1 MLSNI
6 FVGSL
11 QSKYAGIAVLISL
24 TIVSITILFGNRN
37 SLPLSQK
44 IGAVLLLILVSAPG
58 VLFSLFQLT
67 CLVTGAGRNNQ
78 RWWCSVYAWIITA
91 LLIVYSI
98 LLVAVAVLSVSTGSA
113 VIGDLTNYNI
123 EKFEDSMSVAN
134 AYANTITQ
142 SSPSSQSIPASL
154 SDKSSSTITSAT
166 GIVSN
171 GNNTDNSAYSFAS
184 TMLPVVPINRESFT
198 GSVGDPNNRTSS
210 IVGGHDDPAPFP
222 FPKQEHFTGS
232 VGDPNNRT
240 SSIVGGHDDPAPF
253 PFANVE
259 RYTAGRVSSQT
270 DNNNGRTPILGGRD
284 TPLPFPFNDGRIL
297 TQ

>member
-1 MLSNI
+1 MLSSI
-6 FVGSL
+6 FVGSP

-24 TIVSITILFGNRN
+24 TIVSIAILFGNRD

-134 AYANTITQ
+134 AYAGTLTQ
-142 SSPSSQSIPASL
+142 SSPSSQSTPSSL
-154 SDKSSSTITSAT
+154 SNLANLSSLANQSTPSFQSVLSNQPSTPIKSSSTVTSAT
-166 GIVSN
+166 GTVGN

-184 TMLPVVPINRESFT
+184 TMLPVVPINRESFS

-210 IVGGHDDPAPFP
+210 IVGGHDDP
-222 FPKQEHFTGS
+222 S
-232 VGDPNNRT
+232 
-240 SSIVGGHDDPAPF
+240 PF

-259 RYTAGRVSSQT
+259 RYTTGRVSSQT
-270 DNNNGRTPILGGRD
+270 DNNNGRTPILGSRD
-284 TPLPFPFNDGRIL
+284 TPLEYPYDDGRIL
-297 TQ
+297 KH

>member
-24 TIVSITILFGNRN
+24 TIVSITILFGNRD

-113 VIGDLTNYNI
+113 LIGDLTNYNI

-134 AYANTITQ
+134 AYADTITQ
-142 SSPSSQSIPASL
+142 SSPSSLSNLANLPSLANQSTPSSKL
-154 SDKSSSTITSAT
+154 SKPIEASSTITSAT
-166 GIVSN
+166 GTVGN

-184 TMLPVVPINRESFT
+184 SMLPVIPINRESFS
-198 GSVGDPNNRTSS
+198 GSIGDPNNRNSS
-210 IVGGHDDPAPFP
+210 IVGGHDDPSPFP
-222 FPKQEHFTGS
+222 FT
-232 VGDPNNRT
+232 
-240 SSIVGGHDDPAPF
+240 
-253 PFANVE
+253 NVE
-259 RYTAGRVSSQT
+259 RYTSGRVSSQT
-270 DNNNGRTPILGGRD
+270 DNNNGRTPILGSRD
-284 TPLPFPFNDGRIL
+284 TPLSFPFNDGRIL